1 MTGAITRA
9 MSTGAVRGGRPP
21 TLEQVAQVAGVSRAT
36 VSRVINGAPTVDSKI
51 RATVEDAIAATGYV
65 PNLAARTLVTR
76 RTDSVALVISES
88 DVRTTDAAFL
98 NRVFTDPYFGR
109 ITAGAQEVL
118 RRSGINL
125 VIIPADAAA
134 QQQVVRYLR
143 QGHVDGVLLVSSH
156 HTDPLPQQVSGL
168 AIPVVISARPAQPIP
183 ISYVD
188 IEQRLGA
195 ELAAEHL
202 YARGC
207 RQLATITGPLDMPA
221 GRDRLAGF
229 RETLGGHGLATVP
242 YVESDFTRDGGEDA
256 ARDLLT
262 RHPDIDGLFVGND
275 LMAEGALQALRDLGR
290 RVPDDVAVVGFDD
303 SSAAL
308 ACRPLLTTIR
318 QPVEEMAA
326 EMARL
331 LLAHIR
337 EPDRLPRSVIFQPT
351 LVVRQ
356 SA

>member
-1 MTGAITRA
+1 
-9 MSTGAVRGGRPP
+9 MSAGRERGVRPP
-21 TLEQVAQVAGVSRAT
+21 TLDQVAEFAGVSRAT
-36 VSRVINGAPTVDSKI
+36 VSRVINGVPTVDSKI
-51 RATVEDAIAATGYV
+51 RATVEAAIAATGYV
-65 PNLAARTLVTR
+65 PNHAARTLVTR

-88 DVRTTDAAFL
+88 DVRTTDADFL

-109 ITAGAQEVL
+109 ITVGAQEVL
-118 RRSGINL
+118 RRNGIHL
-125 VIIPADAAA
+125 VIIPADTAA

-143 QGHVDGVLLVSSH
+143 QGHVDGVLLISSR
-156 HTDPLPQQVSGL
+156 HTDPLPRQVSDL
-168 AIPVVISARPAQPIP
+168 AIPVVISARPVQPIP
-183 ISYVD
+183 TSYVD
-188 IEQRLGA
+188 IHQRVGG

-207 RQLATITGPLDMPA
+207 RRLATITGPLGMPA
-221 GRDRLAGF
+221 AQDRLTGF
-229 RETLGGHGLATVP
+229 RETLHGHGLSDVP
-242 YVESDFTRDGGEDA
+242 YVESDFTRAGGEEA
-256 ARDLLT
+256 ARILLR
-262 RHPDIDGLFVGND
+262 RHPHVDGLLVAND
-275 LMAEGALQALRDLGR
+275 LMAEGALRALQDLGR

-331 LLAHIR
+331 LIAHIR
-337 EPDRLPRSVIFQPT
+337 EPNRLPRSVIFQPT